1 MDTNRGSC
9 LFLAGLSDGISV
21 THKTIYRPF
30 PSFPNI
36 LRSVGASPVHL
47 FTVALINDA
56 LALTC
61 DVSPDG
67 NFLPS
72 ERDNHLLDDS
82 NIRITSVG
90 TESAS
95 NFSNF

>member
-1 MDTNRGSC
+1 MDSNWGSS
-9 LFLAGLSDGISV
+9 LFLAGLTDGISV
-21 THKTIYRPF
+21 SNKTIYRPF
-30 PSFPNI
+30 PGFPNI

-47 FTVALINDA
+47 FTMALIYDP

-67 NFLPS
+67 NLLPS
-72 ERDNHLLDDS
+72 EGDNHLLDDS
-82 NIRITSVG
+82 NIRITSVW

-95 NFSNF
+95 HF